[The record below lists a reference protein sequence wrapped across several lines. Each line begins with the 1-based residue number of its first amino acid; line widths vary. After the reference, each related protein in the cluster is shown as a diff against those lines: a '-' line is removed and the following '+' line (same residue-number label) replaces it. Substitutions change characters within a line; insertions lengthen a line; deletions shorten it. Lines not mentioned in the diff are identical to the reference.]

1 MTPTLHMS
9 TALSYPSF
17 LSTSGA
23 TYPGVP
29 HVVDIIGP
37 EVAQDSRRVSI
48 AHVSTGNARTIT
60 LPAARPA
67 YGRCG
72 IAALVTQDAGRG
84 VLASPAIFAKPKSA
98 ILISAA
104 SNKQTNKETNKRL
117 PWLAVEEPVQL
128 PLRRSAAKTQ
138 ARMRTA
144 VHLCRCSA

>member
-37 EVAQDSRRVSI
+37 EVPQDSRRVSI

-72 IAALVTQDAGRG
+72 IAALVTQDEARRTRITGDLRQAEIG
-84 VLASPAIFAKPKSA
+84 DLNFSCEQQT
-98 ILISAA
+98 
-104 SNKQTNKETNKRL
+104 NKQTNKQTNN
-117 PWLAVEEPVQL
+117 
-128 PLRRSAAKTQ
+128 
-138 ARMRTA
+138 
-144 VHLCRCSA
+144 